1 MLAEDLSA
9 FIERHSLVIEVLGF
23 TGAILAIAANAMK
36 TMIPLRIANLVA
48 SVLFVIYGAVLPSYP
63 QVLVHGVLVPV
74 HAVRLR
80 QMMRLIADVK
90 KSARGDLALDA
101 LMPYSE
107 TRRFNAGETVFRK
120 GDAADTLYYTREGR
134 FELVELGRKVHPGEV
149 IGEIGLVE
157 PDNRR
162 TASFRCLA
170 DGQLLAISYDRVK
183 ELYFQNPEFGF
194 YFLNLI
200 SKRLLAENA
209 GLVQEVERLRGV

>member
-1 MLAEDLSA
+1 MFADDLTA

-23 TGAILAIAANAMK
+23 TGAFLAIAANAMK

-48 SVLFVIYGAVLPSYP
+48 SVLFVIFL
-63 QVLVHGVLVPV
+63 HGVLVPV

-90 KSARGDLALDA
+90 KSASGDLALDA
-101 LMPYSE
+101 LLPFSE
-107 TRRFNAGETVFRK
+107 TRKFNAGETVFRK
-120 GDAADTLYYTREGR
+120 GDAADTLYVTRDGR
-134 FELVELGRKVHPGEV
+134 FELVELGRELGPSEV
-149 IGEIGLVE
+149 VGEIGLVE

-162 TASFRCLA
+162 TATCHCLA
-170 DGQLLAISYDRVK
+170 DGTLLAISYDRVK

-200 SKRLLAENA
+200 SKRLLAENDR
-209 GLVQEVERLRGV
+209 LVAEVERLRG

>member
-107 TRRFNAGETVFRK
+107 TRSYNAGETVFRK
-120 GDAADTLYYTREGR
+120 GDAADTLYVTRAGR
-134 FELVELGRKVHPGEV
+134 FELVELGRELGTNEV
-149 IGEIGLVE
+149 VGEIGLVE

-162 TASFRCLA
+162 TATFTCLA
-170 DGQLLAISYDRVK
+170 DGQLLAINYDRVK

-209 GLVQEVERLRGV
+209 GLVEEVKRMRGV